1 MKSRY
6 LPVAIFVTAG
16 LALLLVPLP
25 AAVKSLLYKTYNL
38 VLFCYIVY
46 LVAAPAVRDLF
57 VERKKQ
63 IERHIV
69 EARAA
74 KEQAETMLR
83 IYEEKVKQFE
93 QEKTRILARYKEEGV
108 LQRQILIEESQQ
120 EARRIIQQARDLM
133 LNESKRAQRALREEV
148 IAAALQRSEELL
160 KQQYNK
166 EDQKRAIGETLVR
179 VKDLQL

>member
-1 MKSRY
+1 MKSKY
-6 LPVAIFVTAG
+6 LPVALFVIAG
-16 LALLLVPLP
+16 LAVLLVPLP
-25 AAVKSLLYKTYNL
+25 AAVKDLLYKTYNL
-38 VLFCYIVY
+38 VVFCYIIY
-46 LVAAPAVRDLF
+46 KLAAPAVRDMF

-83 IYEEKVKQFE
+83 MYEEKVKQLD
-93 QEKTRILARYKEEGV
+93 QEKAGILARYKEEGA
-108 LQRQILIEESQQ
+108 LQRQILIEEAQQ
-120 EARRIIQQARDLM
+120 EARRIIQQARDLIS
-133 LNESKRAQRALREEV
+133 NESKRAQLALREEC
-148 IAAALQRSEELL
+148 IAASLQLSEELI